1 MICVTPQIKKFDR
14 VNATAVIL
22 SQQHI
27 HPLTLMSNVDE
38 IPTWKYRTFD
48 SMSSKDALR
57 AMFRKNF
64 DTKAVASWCVWRLSD
79 TACNGVSETSLAGAL
94 LHP

>member
-1 MICVTPQIKKFDR
+1 M
-14 VNATAVIL
+14 IL

-27 HPLTLMSNVDE
+27 QPSTSMSNVDK
-38 IPTWKYRTFD
+38 IPTQKYRTFD
-48 SMSSKDALR
+48 SMSSKDTLR
-57 AMFRKNF
+57 AMFRKKF

-79 TACNGVSETSLAGAL
+79 TACNDVSETLLAGAL

>member
-1 MICVTPQIKKFDR
+1 M
-14 VNATAVIL
+14 IL

-27 HPLTLMSNVDE
+27 QPSTSMSNVDE
-38 IPTWKYRTFD
+38 IPTRKYQTFD
-48 SMSSKDALR
+48 SMSLKDALR

-79 TACNGVSETSLAGAL
+79 TACNGVSEASLAGAL
-94 LHP
+94 PHP